1 MATVKNATKT
11 TDHRDDKAQMACNN
25 CTMMRIISPKTGES
39 IIVTTEWSD
48 DSPMCFGIA
57 ELVSMTAA
65 LVALGEDDLEIIC
78 AGHGNGVGALNV
90 ILANDHPTELSEIK
104 KEIVEYLAESISLKD
119 VEYHVYTLE
128 S

>member
-11 TDHRDDKAQMACNN
+11 TCHRDDKAQMACNN

-39 IIVTTEWSD
+39 IIMTTEWSD
-48 DSPMCFGIA
+48 DSPMCFGLA
-57 ELVSMTAA
+57 EFVSMTAV
-65 LVALGEDDLEIIC
+65 LVTLEEDDLEIIC

-104 KEIVEYLAESISLKD
+104 KRIVEYLAESTSLKG
-119 VEYHVYTLE
+119 VEYHVYALE